1 MLSTVYLY
9 LWVPVNFQNVF
20 IVCACIQKIS
30 HVGRKSG
37 FVFLFLDRTKSD
49 SHMR

>member
-20 IVCACIQKIS
+20 IVARVS
-30 HVGRKSG
+30 RKYLMLAINLVLSFCFG
-37 FVFLFLDRTKSD
+37 VRP
-49 SHMR
+49 